1 MTSLLQSISRIYKLN
16 IPNIFYWSPKITLP
30 RILSCHF
37 RWLAILM
44 PIKSLKNGLFK
55 LAYFFEK
62 RCYHNIKLRLKKDFS
77 AELTQIATNYQRQYV
92 KNQTVWYSWWQG
104 MDAAPKLVKA
114 CIKQMQQQFPK
125 GTQFINIDQYNFE
138 EYVTLTPRILD
149 LFKTGN
155 MTHAHFSDQLRMNL
169 LAKHGGIWLDATLWM
184 NHKQDREIFDIPFF
198 SYRAMKSLP
207 IASDHGMMQGN
218 WQLYLL
224 GGTNTYFYQALK
236 ILNDAYW
243 QRYSKVMHYLQLDK
257 MIDILFEVLPES
269 AKDMQKLPMHN
280 HDPGDLLAGGYPDSL
295 SQIATDQVMADIA
308 NDFSFIKLSW
318 KIQVPEKRDGHLT
331 IFGKL
336 VK

>member
-1 MTSLLQSISRIYKLN
+1 MISLLQAITRIYKLN

-44 PIKSLKNGLFK
+44 PIKPLKNGLFR

-62 RCYHNIKLRLKKDFS
+62 RCYRNVKSRLKKDFS
-77 AELTQIATNYQRQYV
+77 EELTEIAVNYQRQYV

-104 MDAAPKLVKA
+104 MDEAPELVKA

-125 GTQFINIDQYNFE
+125 GTQFINIDQYNYE
-138 EYVTLTPRILD
+138 TYVTLTPRVLD
-149 LFKTGN
+149 LFRTGK
-155 MTHAHFSDQLRMNL
+155 MTHAQFSDQLRVTL
-169 LAKHGGIWLDATLWM
+169 LAMHGGIWLDATLWV
-184 NHKQDREIFDIPFF
+184 NHKQDETIFDAPFF
-198 SYRAMKSLP
+198 SYRAMKTLP
-207 IASDHGMMQGN
+207 IASDHGMSQGN

-224 GGTNTYFYQALK
+224 GGTNIYFYQALK

-257 MIDILFEVLPES
+257 MIDLVFEVLPELIT
-269 AKDMQKLPMHN
+269 DMETLPLHRY
-280 HDPGDLLAGGYPDSL
+280 DPGDLLAGGYPDSL
-295 SQIATDQVMADIA
+295 SQIATDQTMANIA

-318 KIQVPEKRDGHLT
+318 KIQIPKKQDDRLT
-331 IFGKL
+331 VFGELLK
-336 VK
+336 